1 MIFFRSAASCP
12 VPSKSSC
19 LNSHSGF
26 LAGGCLS
33 SYLVPALVLPSPP
46 SAARLIVKRLRSQA
60 PASLRHSLLT
70 AALSYSHIAVT
81 MFCVHLGPGVSTP
94 FTCQPTSSSPLCLLH
109 LSPLLDTDLQFLP
122 RLCPANSSR
131 ATSSWVCLLFC
142 PFQSHLSVTCPESP
156 SLTLGPFSTLLGVF
170 FPLWVLSQTLPLK
183 LLVILRGVVKA
194 QRT

>member
-12 VPSKSSC
+12 IPSKSSC

-46 SAARLIVKRLRSQA
+46 SAARLVVMRLRSQA

-94 FTCQPTSSSPLCLLH
+94 LACQPTSSSPLCLLLP
-109 LSPLLDTDLQFLP
+109 LSPCCTLICSSCPGFVQLIPPEQPLP
-122 RLCPANSSR
+122 GSVSSSALFSPTSASPA
-131 ATSSWVCLLFC
+131 
-142 PFQSHLSVTCPESP
+142 
-156 SLTLGPFSTLLGVF
+156 
-170 FPLWVLSQTLPLK
+170 LK
-183 LLVILRGVVKA
+183 A
-194 QRT
+194 PH